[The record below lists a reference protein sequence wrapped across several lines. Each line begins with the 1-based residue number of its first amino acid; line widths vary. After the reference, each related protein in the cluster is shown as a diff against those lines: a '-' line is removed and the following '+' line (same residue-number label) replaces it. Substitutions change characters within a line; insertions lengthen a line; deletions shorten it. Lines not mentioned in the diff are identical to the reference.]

1 MRAAV
6 LVIPLLVAAPAAHAG
21 ILLAQKFS
29 APEPGLALSSQH
41 AFEPRRPGDDP
52 PLLGPERPPPA
63 SAASGFSIGPFRA
76 EMGTSARPGRRAR
89 LSPHY
94 RLEGV
99 SVLGGSV
106 GGTIGRGGG
115 MITLQWRTS
124 P

>member
-29 APEPGLALSSQH
+29 APEPGLALSNQH
-41 AFEPRRPGDDP
+41 AFVPHRPGDDP
-52 PLLGPERPPPA
+52 PLLGPERAPPA

-76 EMGTSARPGRRAR
+76 EMGTSARPGHRAR

>member
-6 LVIPLLVAAPAAHAG
+6 LAVVMFVAAPTANAG
-21 ILLAQKFS
+21 ALFGQKPFT
-29 APEPGLALSSQH
+29 PEPGLTLPSQH
-41 AFEPRRPGDDP
+41 VLAPHRTSDDP
-52 PLLGPERPPPA
+52 PLLGPERAPPP

-76 EMGTSARPGRRAR
+76 EAGTNFRPGHRAR

-94 RLEGV
+94 RLDGV
-99 SVLGGSV
+99 TVLGGSV
-106 GGTIGRGGG
+106 GGSIGRGGG